1 MRPTNSLP
9 LASLLAGYIILLV
22 SSQIMYKF
30 AGLWSLRNPGLL
42 GAAFK
47 NPWVAMGLSFAMI
60 ALALWLLILR
70 QIPLSKAY
78 PWTAL
83 IYIITPIISTIIF
96 GELLKQQYFLGLA
109 LIVVGVLISAH
120 VVDAK

>member
-1 MRPTNSLP
+1 MRNIRSL
-9 LASLLAGYIILLV
+9 LLAGYITLLV
-22 SSQIMYKF
+22 TSQIMYKF

-47 NPWVAMGLSFAMI
+47 NPWVAMGLGFAMI

-70 QIPLSKAY
+70 QLPLSEAY

-83 IYIITPIISTIIF
+83 IYIITPIISTIF
-96 GELLKQQYFLGLA
+96 FEELLKQQYFLGLA
-109 LIVVGVLISAH
+109 LIVAGILISTRA
-120 VVDAK
+120 VDAK